1 MDSEILKFFALT
13 LVFGTGFAIPV
24 SIAWFEHRTRTRALD
39 VLRVY
44 AERGEDPPPAVT
56 QALAAVSGWPR
67 KPEATGARV
76 SARGNYLAHAAANT
90 IFTIGLAGL
99 AWWRFSASGEA
110 GPLVICAF
118 LGALFFAAALAA
130 QLVYVYHAPAR

>member
-1 MDSEILKFFALT
+1 MESEILKFFALT
-13 LVFGTGFAIPV
+13 LIFGTGFAIPV

-44 AERGEDPPPAVT
+44 AERGEDPPPSVT
-56 QALAAVSGWPR
+56 QPLTAVSGWGR
-67 KPEATGARV
+67 KREGIGAHV
-76 SARGNYLAHAAANT
+76 SARANYLAHAAANT
-90 IFTIGLAGL
+90 IFTIGLTGL

-110 GPLVICAF
+110 GALVISAF

-130 QLVYVYHAPAR
+130 QLVYAYHAPAR